1 MNVLFAIIWKELKD
15 ALRDRRTLMTALFSS
30 LLGVPLLLLIFS
42 TVLSQVES
50 QEEKRVVLAVGMQYA
65 PQLENFILRQGYQIK
80 TAPVDY
86 EAKSR
91 SKEID
96 QPVLIV
102 PPDFENKLGSG
113 IKVNLEIAYDTSN
126 RTAEFGVRPLRR
138 LLDSYTQELTLM
150 GLTMRGISAEL
161 LQLVEVKE
169 HYLQK
174 PEERKTSVTEMLPMM
189 VLMAIVIGGMYSA
202 IDTTAGERERGSLE
216 PLMMNP
222 VSGWQLA
229 VGKWSAVALVGM
241 GVAILTIASFF
252 PSQWMIRND
261 TLRAEFQFSLK
272 DACGFLVVLL
282 PLAASVAAMQ
292 IAVAL
297 DCKSYKEAQVRN
309 QIVSMFI
316 PFVSLIPIMFPGR
329 EPAWFQWIPVL
340 AQNQMMNQVLKG
352 ESLNT
357 LAVTIALLVCVG
369 ITGVS
374 LAYIAQKMRKVV
386 MN

>member
-1 MNVLFAIIWKELKD
+1 MNVLFAIVRKELKD

-30 LLGVPLLLLIFS
+30 LLGAPLILLVFS

-50 QEEKRVVLAVGMQYA
+50 QEDKRIVLAVGMQHA

-80 TAPVDY
+80 PAPIDY

-96 QPVLIV
+96 QPVLII
-102 PPDFENKLGSG
+102 PDDFEEKITHGD
-113 IKVNLEIAYDTSN
+113 KVSLEVAYDTSN
-126 RTAEFGVRPLRR
+126 RNAEFGVRPLRR
-138 LLDSYTQELTLM
+138 LLDAYVQEM
-150 GLTMRGISAEL
+150 MVMNLTMRGISTEL
-161 LQLVEVKE
+161 LQLVDIKE
-169 HYLQK
+169 RYLQK
-174 PEERKTSVTEMLPMM
+174 AEERKTSVTEMLPMM
-189 VLMAIVIGGMYSA
+189 VLMAIVVGGMYAA

-222 VSGWQLA
+222 VNGWQLA
-229 VGKWSAVALVGM
+229 VGKWSAVALVSM
-241 GVAILTIASFF
+241 GVVVLTIGSFF
-252 PSQWMIRND
+252 PSQWLIKND
-261 TLRAEFQFSLK
+261 TLRAEFQFGIK
-272 DACGFLVVLL
+272 DAIWFLIVLL

-329 EPAWFQWIPVL
+329 EPSWFQWIPVL

-352 ESLNT
+352 ETLNT
-357 LAVTIALLVCVG
+357 VAVAIALVVCVVM
-369 ITGVS
+369 TGGS

>member
-1 MNVLFAIIWKELKD
+1 MNVLFAIVRKELKD

-30 LLGVPLLLLIFS
+30 LLGAPLILLVFS

-50 QEEKRVVLAVGMQYA
+50 QEDKRIVLAVGMQHS

-80 TAPVDY
+80 PAPIDY

-96 QPVLIV
+96 QPVLII
-102 PPDFENKLGSG
+102 PDDFEEKITHGD
-113 IKVNLEIAYDTSN
+113 KVSLEVAYDTSN
-126 RTAEFGVRPLRR
+126 RNAEFGVRPLRR
-138 LLDSYTQELTLM
+138 LLDAYVQETM
-150 GLTMRGISAEL
+150 VMNLTMRGISTEL
-161 LQLVEVKE
+161 LQLVDIKE
-169 HYLQK
+169 RYLQK
-174 PEERKTSVTEMLPMM
+174 AEERKTSVTEMLPMM
-189 VLMAIVIGGMYSA
+189 VLMAIVVGGMYAA

-222 VSGWQLA
+222 VNGWQLA
-229 VGKWSAVALVGM
+229 VGKWSAVALVSM
-241 GVAILTIASFF
+241 GVVVLTIGSFF
-252 PSQWMIRND
+252 PSQWLIKND
-261 TLRAEFQFSLK
+261 TLRAEFQFGFK
-272 DACGFLVVLL
+272 DAIWFLIVLL

-329 EPAWFQWIPVL
+329 EPSWFQWIPVL

-352 ESLNT
+352 ETLNT
-357 LAVTIALLVCVG
+357 VAVAIALVVCVVM
-369 ITGVS
+369 TGGS

>member
-1 MNVLFAIIWKELKD
+1 MNVLFAIVRKELKD

-30 LLGVPLLLLIFS
+30 LLGAPLILLVFS

-50 QEEKRVVLAVGMQYA
+50 QEDKRIVLAVGMQHA

-80 TAPVDY
+80 PAPIDY

-96 QPVLIV
+96 QPVLII
-102 PPDFENKLGSG
+102 PDDFEEKITHGD
-113 IKVNLEIAYDTSN
+113 KVSLEVAYDTSN
-126 RTAEFGVRPLRR
+126 RNAEFGVRPLRR
-138 LLDSYTQELTLM
+138 LLDAYVQEM
-150 GLTMRGISAEL
+150 MVMNLTMRGISTEL
-161 LQLVEVKE
+161 LQLVDIKE
-169 HYLQK
+169 RYLQK
-174 PEERKTSVTEMLPMM
+174 AEERKTSVTEMLPMM
-189 VLMAIVIGGMYSA
+189 VLMAIVVGGMYAA

-222 VSGWQLA
+222 VNGWQLA
-229 VGKWSAVALVGM
+229 VGKWSAVALVSM
-241 GVAILTIASFF
+241 GVVVLTIGSFF
-252 PSQWMIRND
+252 PSQWLIKND
-261 TLRAEFQFSLK
+261 TLRAEFQFGIK
-272 DACGFLVVLL
+272 DAIWFLIVLL

-329 EPAWFQWIPVL
+329 DPSWFQWIPVL

-352 ESLNT
+352 EALNT
-357 LAVTIALLVCVG
+357 VAVAIALVVCVVM
-369 ITGVS
+369 TGGS

>member
-1 MNVLFAIIWKELKD
+1 MNVLFAIVRKELKD

-30 LLGVPLLLLIFS
+30 LLGAPLILLVFS

-50 QEEKRVVLAVGMQYA
+50 QEDKRIVLAVGMQHA

-80 TAPVDY
+80 PAPTDY

-96 QPVLIV
+96 QPVLII
-102 PPDFENKLGSG
+102 PNDFEEKIMHGD
-113 IKVNLEIAYDTSN
+113 KVSLEVAYDTSN
-126 RTAEFGVRPLRR
+126 RNAEFGVRPLRR
-138 LLDSYTQELTLM
+138 LLDAYVQETMVLN
-150 GLTMRGISAEL
+150 LTMRGISTEL
-161 LQLVEVKE
+161 LQLVDIKE
-169 HYLQK
+169 RYLQK
-174 PEERKTSVTEMLPMM
+174 AEERKTSVTEMLPMM
-189 VLMAIVIGGMYSA
+189 VLMAIVVGGMYAA

-222 VSGWQLA
+222 VNGWQLA
-229 VGKWSAVALVGM
+229 VGKWSAVALVSM
-241 GVAILTIASFF
+241 GVVVLTIGSFF
-252 PSQWMIRND
+252 PSQWLIKND
-261 TLRAEFQFSLK
+261 TLRAEFQFGFK
-272 DACGFLVVLL
+272 DAIWFLIVLL

-329 EPAWFQWIPVL
+329 EPSWFQWIPVL

-352 ESLNT
+352 EALNT
-357 LAVTIALLVCVG
+357 VAVAIALVVCVVM
-369 ITGVS
+369 TGGS

>member
-1 MNVLFAIIWKELKD
+1 MNVLFAIIRKELKD

-30 LLGVPLLLLIFS
+30 LLGAPLILLVFS

-50 QEEKRVVLAVGMQYA
+50 QEDKRIVLAVGMQHA

-80 TAPVDY
+80 PAPIDY

-96 QPVLIV
+96 QPVLII
-102 PPDFENKLGSG
+102 PDDFEEKITHGD
-113 IKVNLEIAYDTSN
+113 KVSLEVAYDTSN
-126 RTAEFGVRPLRR
+126 RNAEFGVRPLRR
-138 LLDSYTQELTLM
+138 LLDAYVQEM
-150 GLTMRGISAEL
+150 MVMNLTMRGISTEL
-161 LQLVEVKE
+161 LQLVDIKE
-169 HYLQK
+169 RYLQK
-174 PEERKTSVTEMLPMM
+174 AEERKTSVTEMLPMM
-189 VLMAIVIGGMYSA
+189 VLMAIVVGGMYAA

-222 VSGWQLA
+222 VNGWQLA
-229 VGKWSAVALVGM
+229 VGKWSAVALVSM
-241 GVAILTIASFF
+241 GVVVLTIGSFF
-252 PSQWMIRND
+252 PSQWLIKND
-261 TLRAEFQFSLK
+261 TLRAEFQFGIK
-272 DACGFLVVLL
+272 DAIWFLIVLL

-329 EPAWFQWIPVL
+329 EPSWFQWIPVL

-352 ESLNT
+352 ETLNT
-357 LAVTIALLVCVG
+357 VAVAIALVVCVVM
-369 ITGVS
+369 TGGS

>member
-1 MNVLFAIIWKELKD
+1 
-15 ALRDRRTLMTALFSS
+15 
-30 LLGVPLLLLIFS
+30 
-42 TVLSQVES
+42 
-50 QEEKRVVLAVGMQYA
+50 
-65 PQLENFILRQGYQIK
+65 
-80 TAPVDY
+80 
-86 EAKSR
+86 
-91 SKEID
+91 
-96 QPVLIV
+96 
-102 PPDFENKLGSG
+102 
-113 IKVNLEIAYDTSN
+113 
-126 RTAEFGVRPLRR
+126 
-138 LLDSYTQELTLM
+138 
-150 GLTMRGISAEL
+150 
-161 LQLVEVKE
+161 
-169 HYLQK
+169 
-174 PEERKTSVTEMLPMM
+174 
-189 VLMAIVIGGMYSA
+189 
-202 IDTTAGERERGSLE
+202 
-216 PLMMNP
+216 
-222 VSGWQLA
+222 
-229 VGKWSAVALVGM
+229 
-241 GVAILTIASFF
+241 
-252 PSQWMIRND
+252 MIRND

>member
-30 LLGVPLLLLIFS
+30 LLGAPLILLVFS

-50 QEEKRVVLAVGMQYA
+50 QEDKRVVMTVGMQYA

-80 TAPVDY
+80 TAPTDY

-91 SKEID
+91 SKELD
-96 QPVLIV
+96 QPVLII
-102 PPDFENKLGSG
+102 PPNFESKLGRG
-113 IKVNLEIAYDTSN
+113 EKVDLEIAYDTSN
-126 RTAEFGVRPLRR
+126 RNAEFGVRPLRR

-150 GLTMRGISAEL
+150 NLTMRGISTEL
-161 LQLVEVKE
+161 LQLVEIKE
-169 HYLQK
+169 RYLQK
-174 PEERKTSVTEMLPMM
+174 PEERKTSITEMLPMM
-189 VLMAIVIGGMYSA
+189 VLMAIVVGGMYAA

-241 GVAILTIASFF
+241 GVVVLTIASFF
-252 PSQWMIRND
+252 PSQWLIKND
-261 TLRAEFQFSLK
+261 TLRAEFQFGFK
-272 DACGFLVVLL
+272 DALWFLVVLL

-352 ESLNT
+352 ESLNS
-357 LAVTIALLVCVG
+357 LAVAIALLVCVG
-369 ITGVS
+369 MTLAS

-386 MN
+386 MT

>member
-113 IKVNLEIAYDTSN
+113 IKVDLEIAYDTSN

-229 VGKWSAVALVGM
+229 VGKWSAIALVGM

>member
-1 MNVLFAIIWKELKD
+1 MNVLFAIVRKELKD

-30 LLGVPLLLLIFS
+30 LLGAPLILLVFS

-50 QEEKRVVLAVGMQYA
+50 QEDKRIVLAVGMQHA

-80 TAPVDY
+80 PAPIDY

-96 QPVLIV
+96 QPVLII
-102 PPDFENKLGSG
+102 PDDFEEKITHGD
-113 IKVNLEIAYDTSN
+113 KVSMEVAYDTSN
-126 RTAEFGVRPLRR
+126 RNAEFGVRPLRR
-138 LLDSYTQELTLM
+138 LLDAYVQEM
-150 GLTMRGISAEL
+150 MVMNLTMRGISTEL
-161 LQLVEVKE
+161 LQLVDIKE
-169 HYLQK
+169 RYLQK
-174 PEERKTSVTEMLPMM
+174 AEERKTSVTEMLPMM
-189 VLMAIVIGGMYSA
+189 VLMAIVVGGMYAA

-222 VSGWQLA
+222 VNGWQLA
-229 VGKWSAVALVGM
+229 VGKWSAVALVSM
-241 GVAILTIASFF
+241 GVVVLTIGSFF
-252 PSQWMIRND
+252 PSQWLIKND
-261 TLRAEFQFSLK
+261 TLRAEFQFGIK
-272 DACGFLVVLL
+272 DAIWFLIVLL

-329 EPAWFQWIPVL
+329 EPSWFQWIPVL

-352 ESLNT
+352 EALNT
-357 LAVTIALLVCVG
+357 VAVAIALVVCVVM
-369 ITGVS
+369 TGGS